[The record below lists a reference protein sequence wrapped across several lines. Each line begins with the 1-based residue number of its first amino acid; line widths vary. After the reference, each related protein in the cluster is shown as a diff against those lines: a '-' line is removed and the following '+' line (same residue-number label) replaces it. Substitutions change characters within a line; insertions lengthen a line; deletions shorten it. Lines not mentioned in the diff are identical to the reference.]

1 MREAPGPS
9 ESSANPMSTAQTK
22 PPSQETSAAE
32 VLLRAL
38 SAHGIDYFF
47 ANPGTDFAPIVEA
60 FARSRK
66 KGAAVPR
73 PMVIPHENTAVS
85 MAHGV
90 YMVTG
95 RPQAVMV
102 HTTVGTGNTLNTLIN
117 ASRDHV
123 PVLLLAGRTP
133 ITEGDAHGG
142 RSRHIHWAQEMFD
155 QAGLVREVVKW
166 DYELRTPDQ
175 AADVVARAMEIM
187 MASPRGPAYLMLPR
201 EVVGGAV
208 RLSNAPLVQR
218 AVPATPYPDPRAVE
232 TLAEMIMAA
241 ERPVIVAA
249 NSGRTAEAVAALS
262 GLAERF
268 ALPVISYNHRHLC
281 IPWSHPMAQGFQPG
295 PLVKEADLVLVV
307 DCDVPWINQLDAPP
321 SADCRVAHLGA
332 DPSFAR
338 YPMRS
343 YRSDIAI
350 AGDTAVILSALD
362 AALGRLG
369 APAAPKLAERRR
381 RLTHRAIEIRASW
394 AATSTAAGLS
404 ETIKPE
410 WLSRCLG
417 AALPKD
423 AIVVNEYPLHPEHC
437 PRELAGTY
445 FGLSPAGGL
454 GWGFGAALGAK
465 LAAPDRLVVATL
477 GDGAYVF
484 ANPTACHW
492 VSAKQEL
499 PILAVV
505 FNNQLYGAVRRATL
519 SMYQD
524 GVAAE
529 EDGRLLADLS
539 PSPAFEKLVEA
550 SGGYGECVTKP
561 TELPAAIERALAV
574 VTREKRQAL
583 LNVVCSG

>member
-1 MREAPGPS
+1 
-9 ESSANPMSTAQTK
+9 MSIAQTSAT
-22 PPSQETSAAE
+22 PRETTAAE

-38 SAHGIDYFF
+38 KAHGIDYFF
-47 ANPGTDFAPIVEA
+47 ANPGTDFAPIVED
-60 FARSRK
+60 FARSRRQ
-66 KGAAVPR
+66 GAAVPE

-90 YMVTG
+90 YMMTG
-95 RPQAVMV
+95 QPQAVMV

-123 PVLLLAGRTP
+123 PMLLLAGRTP

-166 DYELRTPDQ
+166 DYELRTPEQ

-187 MASPRGPAYLMLPR
+187 MASPPGPAYLMLPR
-201 EVVGGAV
+201 EVVGGTV

-218 AVPATPYPDPRAVE
+218 AVPAAPYPDPRAVE
-232 TLAEMIMAA
+232 TLAEMIVAA
-241 ERPVIVAA
+241 ERPVIIAA
-249 NSGRTAEAVAALS
+249 NSGRTDEGVAALTS
-262 GLAERF
+262 LAEHF

-281 IPWSHPMAQGFQPG
+281 IPWSHPMSQGFKPG
-295 PLVKEADLVLVV
+295 PLVKDADLIVVV
-307 DCDVPWINQLDAPP
+307 DCDVPWINQYDEPP
-321 SADCRVAHLGA
+321 SAECRVAHLGV

-350 AGDTAVILSALD
+350 AGDTAVILRALD
-362 AALGRLG
+362 AAVGRVT
-369 APAAPKLAERRR
+369 APTAPGIAKRRKV
-381 RLTHRAIEIRASW
+381 LTDR
-394 AATSTAAGLS
+394 AATIRKEWAEKASATGKADA
-404 ETIKPE
+404 IKPE
-410 WLSRCLG
+410 WLSHCLG
-417 AALPKD
+417 AVLPKE
-423 AIVVNEYPLHPEHC
+423 AIVVNEYPLMPDHC
-437 PRELAGTY
+437 PRELPGTY

-465 LAAPDRLVVATL
+465 LAARDRLVVATL

-492 VSAKQEL
+492 VSAKQDL
-499 PILAVV
+499 PILIVV

-519 SMYQD
+519 SMYGD

-529 EDGRLLADLS
+529 DDGRLLADLS

-550 SGGYGECVTKP
+550 SGGYGECVPKP
-561 TELPAAIERALAV
+561 AELPAAIERALAV

-583 LNVVCSG
+583 LNVICRY

>member
-1 MREAPGPS
+1 MNTAPATSPT
-9 ESSANPMSTAQTK
+9 P
-22 PPSQETSAAE
+22 QETSAAE

-38 SAHGIDYFF
+38 KAHGIDYFF

-60 FARSRK
+60 FARSSRQ
-66 KGAAVPR
+66 GVAVPT
-73 PMVIPHENTAVS
+73 PMVIPHENTAIS

-90 YMVTG
+90 YVVTG

-117 ASRDHV
+117 ASRDQI
-123 PVLLLAGRTP
+123 PMLLLAGRTP
-133 ITEGDAHGG
+133 ITEGEAHGG

-155 QAGLVREVVKW
+155 QAGLVREIVKW
-166 DYELRTPDQ
+166 DYEMRMPEQ

-201 EVVGGAV
+201 EVIGGAV
-208 RLSNAPLVQR
+208 RRGNAPLVQR
-218 AVPATPYPDPRAVE
+218 AVPAAPYPDPRAVE
-232 TLAEMIMAA
+232 TLAQMIVAA

-249 NSGRTAEAVAALS
+249 NSGRTPEAVAALS
-262 GLAERF
+262 NLAEHF
-268 ALPVISYNHRHLC
+268 ALPVIPYNHRYVC
-281 IPWSHPMAQGFQPG
+281 IPWSHPMCQGFKPG
-295 PLVKEADLVLVV
+295 PLVKDADLILVV
-307 DCDVPWINQLDAPP
+307 DCDVPWINQLDQPP
-321 SADCRVAHLGA
+321 SADCRVAHLGV

-350 AGDTAVILSALD
+350 AGDTTVILRALE
-362 AALGRLG
+362 AALGRLTT
-369 APAAPKLAERRR
+369 PAEPGIAERRKRLVARAAQIR
-381 RLTHRAIEIRASW
+381 REWQAVA
-394 AATSTAAGLS
+394 TAASKERG
-404 ETIKPE
+404 IRPE

-417 AALPKD
+417 DLLPKE
-423 AIVVNEYPLHPEHC
+423 AIVVNEYPLLAELC
-437 PRELAGTY
+437 PRDLPGTY

-477 GDGAYVF
+477 GDGAHVF
-484 ANPTACHW
+484 ANPTVGHW
-492 VSAKQEL
+492 VSAKHGL
-499 PILAVV
+499 PILTVV

-519 SMYQD
+519 AMYRD

-529 EDGRLLADLS
+529 DDGRLLADLS
-539 PSPAFEKLVEA
+539 PTPPFEKLVEA
-550 SGGYGECVTKP
+550 SGGYGECVTRP
-561 TELPAAIERALAV
+561 EEVPAAIERALAV

-583 LNVVCSG
+583 LNVMCLY

>member
-1 MREAPGPS
+1 
-9 ESSANPMSTAQTK
+9 MSTAQSSPM
-22 PPSQETSAAE
+22 PPETSAAE
-32 VLLRAL
+32 VLLLAL
-38 SAHGIDYFF
+38 HAHGIDYFF

-60 FARSRK
+60 FARCQKR
-66 KGAAVPR
+66 GAAVPL
-73 PMVIPHENTAVS
+73 PMVIPHENAAVS

-117 ASRDHV
+117 ASRDHI
-123 PVLLLAGRTP
+123 PMLLLAGRTP

-175 AADVVARAMEIM
+175 SADAVARAMEIM

-208 RLSNAPLVQR
+208 RLSNAPLVRR

-232 TLAEMIMAA
+232 TLAEMIVAA

-249 NSGRTAEAVAALS
+249 NSGRTAEAVSALS
-262 GLAERF
+262 SVAERF
-268 ALPVISYNHRHLC
+268 ALPVISYNHRYLC
-281 IPWSHPMAQGFQPG
+281 IPGNHPMCLGFQPG
-295 PLVKEADLVLVV
+295 PLLKEADLVLVV
-307 DCDVPWINQLDAPP
+307 DCDVPWINQLDTPP
-321 SADCRVAHLGA
+321 PADCRVAHLGE

-362 AALGRLG
+362 AALGRL
-369 APAAPKLAERRR
+369 ASPAEPKLSKRRKRVAARAVDIRKEWAE
-381 RLTHRAIEIRASW
+381 TGAAS
-394 AATSTAAGLS
+394 GRGDV
-404 ETIKPE
+404 IKPE
-410 WLSRCLG
+410 WLSQCLG

-423 AIVVNEYPLHPEHC
+423 AIVVNEYPLLPEHC
-437 PRELAGTY
+437 PRELPGTY

-484 ANPTACHW
+484 ANPTVCHW
-492 VSAKQEL
+492 VSAKHEL
-499 PILAVV
+499 PTLTVV

-519 SMYQD
+519 SMYRD

-529 EDGRLLADLS
+529 ADGRLLADLS
-539 PSPAFEKLVEA
+539 PSPPFEKLVEA
-550 SGGYGECVTKP
+550 GGGYGECVREP
-561 TELPAAIERALAV
+561 TELPAALERAIAV

-583 LNVVCSG
+583 LNVICN

>member
-1 MREAPGPS
+1 M
-9 ESSANPMSTAQTK
+9 SSARTTT
-22 PPSQETSAAE
+22 SQETSAAE

-38 SAHGIDYFF
+38 KAHGIDYFF

-66 KGAAVPR
+66 QGAAVPA
-73 PMVIPHENTAVS
+73 PMVIPHESAAVS

-95 RPQAVMV
+95 KPQAVMV

-123 PVLLLAGRTP
+123 PMLVLAGRTP

-155 QAGLVREVVKW
+155 QAGLVREIVKW
-166 DYELRTPDQ
+166 DYELRTPEQ

-187 MASPRGPAYLMLPR
+187 MASPPGPAYLMLPR

-218 AVPATPYPDPRAVE
+218 AVPAAPYPDPRAIE
-232 TLAEMIMAA
+232 TLAEMIVAA
-241 ERPVIVAA
+241 ERPVIIAA
-249 NSGRTAEAVAALS
+249 NSGRTAEGVAALTS
-262 GLAERF
+262 LAEHF

-281 IPWSHPMAQGFQPG
+281 IPWSHPMSQGFKPG
-295 PLVKEADLVLVV
+295 PLAKDADLILVV
-307 DCDVPWINQLDAPP
+307 DCDVPWINQYDDPP
-321 SADCRVAHLGA
+321 PADCRVAHLGV

-350 AGDTAVILSALD
+350 AGDTPVILSAVD
-362 AALGRLG
+362 AALGRLTAPT
-369 APAAPKLAERRR
+369 APAIAKRRNA
-381 RLTHRAIEIRASW
+381 LTAR
-394 AATSTAAGLS
+394 AATIRKEWAEKASTASKADA
-404 ETIKPE
+404 IKPE
-410 WLSRCLG
+410 WLSHCLG
-417 AALPKD
+417 EALPKD
-423 AIVVNEYPLHPEHC
+423 AIVVNEYPLMADHC
-437 PRELAGTY
+437 PRELPGTY

-492 VSAKQEL
+492 VAAKQEL
-499 PILAVV
+499 PILTVV
-505 FNNQLYGAVRRATL
+505 FNNELYGAVRRATL
-519 SMYQD
+519 SMYEA

-550 SGGYGECVTKP
+550 SGGYGERVSTP
-561 TELPAAIERALAV
+561 AELPAAIKRALAA

-583 LNVVCSG
+583 LNVMCRY

>member
-1 MREAPGPS
+1 MSSVQTSPAP
-9 ESSANPMSTAQTK
+9 
-22 PPSQETSAAE
+22 QETSAAE

-38 SAHGIDYFF
+38 RAHGIDFFF
-47 ANPGTDFAPIVEA
+47 ANPGTDFAPVVEA
-60 FARSRK
+60 FARSK
-66 KGAAVPR
+66 KQGVDVPR
-73 PMVIPHENTAVS
+73 PMVIPHENAAVA

-90 YMVTG
+90 YMVSG
-95 RPQAVMV
+95 QPQAVMV

-123 PVLLLAGRTP
+123 PMLLLAGRTP

-142 RSRHIHWAQEMFD
+142 RNRHIHWAQEMFD

-175 AADVVARAMEIM
+175 TADVVARAMEIM

-208 RLSNAPLVQR
+208 RLSNAPPVLR
-218 AVPATPYPDPRAVE
+218 AVPATPYPDPAAVE
-232 TLAEMIMAA
+232 ALARMILQA
-241 ERPVIVAA
+241 ERPVIVTA
-249 NSGRTAEAVAALS
+249 NSGRTADGVAALAK
-262 GLAERF
+262 LAERF
-268 ALPVISYNHRHLC
+268 ALPVISYNQRFLC
-281 IPWSHPMAQGFQPG
+281 LPWSHPMSQGFRPG
-295 PLVKEADLVLVV
+295 PLVKDADLAIVI

-321 SADCRVAHLGA
+321 SADCRVAHLGE

-350 AGDTAVILSALD
+350 AGNTEVTLTALD
-362 AALGRLG
+362 AALGRLV
-369 APAAPKLAERRR
+369 AADDRGLSRRR
-381 RLTHRAIEIRASW
+381 ARLTARAAEIRKVW
-394 AATSTAAGLS
+394 AQTSEAAGKA

-417 AALPKD
+417 EALPKD
-423 AIVVNEYPLHPEHC
+423 AIVVNEYPLQPEHC
-437 PRELAGTY
+437 PRELPRTY

-492 VSAKQEL
+492 VAAKHEL
-499 PILAVV
+499 PILIVV

-519 SMYQD
+519 SMYET

-529 EDGRLLADLS
+529 DDARLLADLS

-561 TELPAAIERALAV
+561 SDLPAAIQRALRV
-574 VTREKRQAL
+574 VTVEKRQAL
-583 LNVVCSG
+583 LNVMCQY

>member
-1 MREAPGPS
+1 M
-9 ESSANPMSTAQTK
+9 SSAKTGAAPH
-22 PPSQETSAAE
+22 ETSSAE

-38 SAHGIDYFF
+38 KAHGMDYFF

-66 KGAAVPR
+66 QGAAVPE
-73 PMVIPHENTAVS
+73 PMVIPHENAAVS

-95 RPQAVMV
+95 KPQAVMV

-123 PVLLLAGRTP
+123 PMLLLAGRTP

-166 DYELRTPDQ
+166 DYELRTPEQ
-175 AADVVARAMEIM
+175 SADVVARAMELM

-208 RLSNAPLVQR
+208 RPSNAPLVKR
-218 AVPATPYPDPRAVE
+218 AVPAAPYPDPRAVE
-232 TLAEMIMAA
+232 TLAEMVIAA
-241 ERPVIVAA
+241 DRPVIVAA
-249 NSGRTAEAVAALS
+249 NSGRTAEGVAALS
-262 GLAERF
+262 SLAEHF

-281 IPWSHPMAQGFQPG
+281 IPWSHPMSQGFKPG
-295 PLVKEADLVLVV
+295 PLAKDADLVVV
-307 DCDVPWINQLDAPP
+307 IDCDVPWINQYDDPP
-321 SADCRVAHLGA
+321 PADCRVAHLGE

-343 YRSDIAI
+343 YRSDISI
-350 AGDTAVILSALD
+350 AGDTPIILSALD
-362 AALGRLG
+362 AALGRLTT
-369 APAAPKLAERRR
+369 PRAPKIAERRK
-381 RLTHRAIEIRASW
+381 RLVERAAKIRKDWAETSAAASK
-394 AATSTAAGLS
+394 ADA
-404 ETIKPE
+404 IKPE

-417 AALPKD
+417 AAIPKE
-423 AIVVNEYPLHPEHC
+423 AIVVNEYPLMPDHC
-437 PRELAGTY
+437 PRELPGTY

-465 LAAPDRLVVATL
+465 LAARDHLVVATL

-492 VSAKQEL
+492 VSAKQNL
-499 PILAVV
+499 PILTVV

-519 SMYQD
+519 SMYED

-529 EDGRLLADLS
+529 QDGRLLADLS

-550 SGGYGECVTKP
+550 SGGYGECVTEP
-561 TELPAAIERALAV
+561 AELPAAIERALAV

-583 LNVVCSG
+583 LNVMCRY

>member
-1 MREAPGPS
+1 M
-9 ESSANPMSTAQTK
+9 SSAPKSVT
-22 PPSQETSAAE
+22 PSETSAAE

-38 SAHGIDYFF
+38 KAHDIDYFF

-66 KGAAVPR
+66 QGTAVPE

-95 RPQAVMV
+95 KPQAVMV

-123 PVLLLAGRTP
+123 PMLLLAGRTP
-133 ITEGDAHGG
+133 VTEGDAHGG

-166 DYELRTPDQ
+166 DYELRTPEQ

-187 MASPRGPAYLMLPR
+187 MASPPGPAYLMLPR
-201 EVVGGAV
+201 EVVGGSV
-208 RLSNAPLVQR
+208 RLSNAPLVRR
-218 AVPATPYPDPRAVE
+218 AVPAAPYPDPRAVE
-232 TLAEMIMAA
+232 TLAEMIVAA
-241 ERPVIVAA
+241 ERPMIVAA
-249 NSGRTAEAVAALS
+249 NSGRTAEGVTALTN
-262 GLAERF
+262 LAEHF

-281 IPWSHPMAQGFQPG
+281 IPWSHPMCQGFKPG
-295 PLVKEADLVLVV
+295 TLTKDADLIVV
-307 DCDVPWINQLDAPP
+307 IDCDVPWINQYDQPP
-321 SADCRVAHLGA
+321 SADCQVAHLGV

-350 AGDTAVILSALD
+350 AGDTPIILTALD
-362 AALGRLG
+362 AALGRLTT
-369 APAAPKLAERRR
+369 PTAPKIAERRT
-381 RLTHRAIEIRASW
+381 RLTARAGEIRKSW
-394 AATSTAAGLS
+394 AEASVAAGKADA
-404 ETIKPE
+404 IKPE

-417 AALPKD
+417 AALPTE
-423 AIVVNEYPLHPEHC
+423 AIVVNEYPLMAEYC
-437 PRELAGTY
+437 PRELPGTY

-465 LAAPDRLVVATL
+465 LASPDRLVVATL

-484 ANPTACHW
+484 ANPT
-492 VSAKQEL
+492 
-499 PILAVV
+499 
-505 FNNQLYGAVRRATL
+505 
-519 SMYQD
+519 
-524 GVAAE
+524 
-529 EDGRLLADLS
+529 
-539 PSPAFEKLVEA
+539 
-550 SGGYGECVTKP
+550 
-561 TELPAAIERALAV
+561 
-574 VTREKRQAL
+574 
-583 LNVVCSG
+583 

>member
-1 MREAPGPS
+1 
-9 ESSANPMSTAQTK
+9 MSTTQKSPT
-22 PPSQETSAAE
+22 PRETSAAE
-32 VLLRAL
+32 VLLLAL
-38 SAHGIDYFF
+38 KAHGIDYFF

-60 FARSRK
+60 FARCQK
-66 KGAAVPR
+66 QGAAIPQ
-73 PMVIPHENTAVS
+73 PMVIPHENAAVS

-123 PVLLLAGRTP
+123 PLLLLAGRTP
-133 ITEGDAHGG
+133 ITEGEAHGG

-175 AADVVARAMEIM
+175 SADVVARAMEIM
-187 MASPRGPAYLMLPR
+187 MAAPRGPAYLMLPR

-218 AVPATPYPDPRAVE
+218 AVPATPYPDPHAVE
-232 TLAEMIMAA
+232 TLAQMIVAA

-249 NSGRTAEAVAALS
+249 NSGRTAEGVSALS
-262 GLAERF
+262 SLAEHF
-268 ALPVISYNHRHLC
+268 SLPVISYNHRHLC
-281 IPWSHPMAQGFQPG
+281 IPWSHPMSQGFKPG
-295 PLVKEADLVLVV
+295 PLVKDADLILVV
-307 DCDVPWINQLDAPP
+307 DCDVPWINQLDKPP
-321 SADCRVAHLGA
+321 SADCRVAHLGE

-362 AALGRLG
+362 AAL
-369 APAAPKLAERRR
+369 A
-381 RLTHRAIEIRASW
+381 RLTTPAEPKIAARRKRLAARAVEIRKEW
-394 AATSTAAGLS
+394 TQTSAAAGKAD
-404 ETIKPE
+404 EIKPE

-417 AALPKD
+417 AILPKD
-423 AIVVNEYPLHPEHC
+423 AIVVNEYPLMPEHC
-437 PRELAGTY
+437 PRELPGTY
-445 FGLSPAGGL
+445 FALSPAGGL

-465 LAAPDRLVVATL
+465 LASPDRLVVATL

-492 VSAKQEL
+492 VSAKQQL
-499 PILAVV
+499 PTLTVV

-519 SMYQD
+519 SMYED

-529 EDGRLLADLS
+529 QDGRLLADLS
-539 PSPAFEKLVEA
+539 PAPLFEKLVEA
-550 SGGYGECVTKP
+550 SGGYGECVSKP
-561 TELPAAIERALAV
+561 SELPAAIERALAV

-583 LNVVCSG
+583 LNVICRY

>member
-1 MREAPGPS
+1 M
-9 ESSANPMSTAQTK
+9 SSARTTAT
-22 PPSQETSAAE
+22 SQETSAAE

-38 SAHGIDYFF
+38 KAHGIDYFF

-60 FARSRK
+60 FARGRK
-66 KGAAVPR
+66 QGAAMPA

-95 RPQAVMV
+95 KPQAVMV

-123 PVLLLAGRTP
+123 PMLLLAGRTP
-133 ITEGDAHGG
+133 VTEGDAHGG

-166 DYELRTPDQ
+166 DYELRTPEQ

-187 MASPRGPAYLMLPR
+187 MASPPGPAYLMLPR
-201 EVVGGAV
+201 EVLGGSV
-208 RLSNAPLVQR
+208 RLGNTPLVQR
-218 AVPATPYPDPRAVE
+218 AVPATPYPDPHAIV
-232 TLAEMIMAA
+232 TLAEMIVSA

-249 NSGRTAEAVAALS
+249 NSGSTPR
-262 GLAERF
+262 GLAEMTSLAEHF

-281 IPWSHPMAQGFQPG
+281 IPWSHPMCQGFRPG
-295 PLVKEADLVLVV
+295 TLLRDADLVLVV
-307 DCDVPWINQLDAPP
+307 DCDVPWINQLDQPP
-321 SADCRVAHLGA
+321 SPDCRVAHLGK
-332 DPSFAR
+332 DPSYAR

-350 AGDTAVILSALD
+350 AGDTPVILHALD
-362 AALGRLG
+362 TALGRLTERT
-369 APAAPKLAERRR
+369 APKIAERRQ
-381 RLTHRAIEIRASW
+381 RLTARAAEVRTEW
-394 AATSTAAGLS
+394 ARISAAAGRADAITL
-404 ETIKPE
+404 E

-417 AALPKD
+417 EALPKE
-423 AIVVNEYPLHPEHC
+423 AIVVNEYPLMLEHC
-437 PRELAGTY
+437 PRELPGTF
-445 FGLSPAGGL
+445 FGLPPAGGL

-465 LAAPDRLVVATL
+465 LGARDRLVVATL

-492 VSAKQEL
+492 VSAKQDL
-499 PILAVV
+499 PILTVV

-519 SMYQD
+519 SMYED

-529 EDGRLLADLS
+529 ADGRLLADLS

-561 TELPAAIERALAV
+561 AELPAAIERGLAV

-583 LNVVCSG
+583 LNVMCRY

>member
-1 MREAPGPS
+1 MSSVQTSPS
-9 ESSANPMSTAQTK
+9 P
-22 PPSQETSAAE
+22 QETSAAE

-38 SAHGIDYFF
+38 QAHGIDFFF
-47 ANPGTDFAPIVEA
+47 ANPGTDFAPVIEA

-66 KGAAVPR
+66 QGVDVPR

-90 YMVTG
+90 YMVSG
-95 RPQAVMV
+95 QPQAVMV

-123 PVLLLAGRTP
+123 PMMLLAGRTP

-175 AADVVARAMEIM
+175 TADVVARAMEIM
-187 MASPRGPAYLMLPR
+187 MASPPGPVYLMLPR
-201 EVVGGAV
+201 EVVGSSV
-208 RLSNAPLVQR
+208 RLSNAPLVTR
-218 AVPATPYPDPRAVE
+218 AVPTAPYPDPHAIE
-232 TLAEMIMAA
+232 TLAKMIVAA

-249 NSGRTAEAVAALS
+249 NSGRTVAGFEALTN
-262 GLAERF
+262 LAEDF

-281 IPWSHPMAQGFQPG
+281 ISWDHAMSQGFKPG
-295 PLVKEADLVLVV
+295 PLVKDADLILVV
-307 DCDVPWINQLDAPP
+307 DCDVPWIVQYDQPP
-321 SADCRVAHLGA
+321 SADCRVAHVGV

-350 AGDTAVILSALD
+350 AGDTAVILDALD
-362 AALGRLG
+362 AVLERLVG
-369 APAAPKLAERRR
+369 GKDPKIAERRR
-381 RLTHRAIEIRASW
+381 ALVTRHAKLREDW
-394 AATSTAAGLS
+394 AKTSTAAGKG
-404 ETIKPE
+404 EAIKPE

-417 AALPKD
+417 DALSKD
-423 AIVVNEYPLHPEHC
+423 AIVVNEYPLMAEHC
-437 PRELAGTY
+437 RRELPGTY

-492 VSAKQEL
+492 VAAKHNL
-499 PILAVV
+499 PVLTVV

-519 SMYQD
+519 SMYET

-529 EDGRLLADLS
+529 DDARLLADLS
-539 PSPAFEKLVEA
+539 PSPAFEMLVEA

-561 TELPAAIERALAV
+561 GDVPAAIQRALHV
-574 VTREKRQAL
+574 VTVEKRQAL
-583 LNVVCSG
+583 LNVMCQY

>member
-1 MREAPGPS
+1 
-9 ESSANPMSTAQTK
+9 MSTPQKSPA
-22 PPSQETSAAE
+22 PQESSAAE

-38 SAHGIDYFF
+38 KAHGIDYFF

-60 FARSRK
+60 FARARK
-66 KGAAVPR
+66 QGAAVPQ
-73 PMVIPHENTAVS
+73 PMVIPHENAAVS

-95 RPQAVMV
+95 QPQAVMV

-123 PVLLLAGRTP
+123 PMLLLAGRTP
-133 ITEGDAHGG
+133 VTEGDAHGA

-155 QAGLVREVVKW
+155 QAGLVREIVKW
-166 DYELRTPDQ
+166 DYELRTPEQ
-175 AADVVARAMEIM
+175 AADVVARAMEVM
-187 MASPRGPAYLMLPR
+187 MASPPGPAYLMLPR

-218 AVPATPYPDPRAVE
+218 AVPAAPYPDPRAIE
-232 TLAEMIMAA
+232 TLAEMIVAA
-241 ERPVIVAA
+241 ERPMIIAA
-249 NSGRTAEAVAALS
+249 NSGRTAEGVAALTS
-262 GLAERF
+262 LAEHF
-268 ALPVISYNHRHLC
+268 ALPVIPYNHRHLC
-281 IPWSHPMAQGFQPG
+281 IPWSHPMCQGFKPG
-295 PLVKEADLVLVV
+295 PLAKDADLIVVV
-307 DCDVPWINQLDAPP
+307 DCDVPWINQYDQPP
-321 SADCRVAHLGA
+321 SGDCRVAHLGI

-350 AGDTAVILSALD
+350 AGDTPVILTALD
-362 AALGRLG
+362 AALGRITTPT
-369 APAAPKLAERRR
+369 APEIAERRK
-381 RLTHRAIEIRASW
+381 RLTARAAEIRKGWAEAS
-394 AATSTAAGLS
+394 AAAGKA
-404 ETIKPE
+404 EAIKPE

-423 AIVVNEYPLHPEHC
+423 AIVVNEYPLMAEHC
-437 PRELAGTY
+437 PRELPGTY

-492 VSAKQEL
+492 VSAKQNL
-499 PILAVV
+499 PILTVV

-519 SMYQD
+519 SMYEH

-529 EDGRLLADLS
+529 DDGRLLADLS

-561 TELPAAIERALAV
+561 AELPAAIERALAV

-583 LNVVCSG
+583 LNVICRY